1 MDKQQTLKE
10 SDSKR
15 ISVVS
20 LEGKNKK
27 FKGPN
32 NSKKGKDK
40 RNDKNKRFDYL
51 CFCLLQLNNLI
62 GYEL

>member
-27 FKGPN
+27 FKGSN
-32 NSKKGKDK
+32 NSTKGKDK
-40 RNDKNKRFDYL
+40 RNDKSKRFDYL
-51 CFCLLQLNNLI
+51 CFCLL
-62 GYEL
+62 